1 MLPCVVPA
9 YGGWWLGGRGGE
21 HHLVCAAVPVAAR
34 DRLLQHKLDE
44 VQPEE
49 TNLLVYLDQVV
60 RARGSG
66 GEGRGIIRVLNMSR
80 VGPDISSTSRQP
92 NHTTDSK
99 PSGTGTIRER
109 TISGKAFLRL
119 VASTCQARN
128 SGE

>member
-1 MLPCVVPA
+1 MLSCVVPA
-9 YGGWWLGGRGGE
+9 YGGWWLGGWGGE

-80 VGPDISSTSRQP
+80 VEPDISSISRHP
-92 NHTTDSK
+92 IHTTDTK
-99 PSGTGTIRER
+99 PPGTGTIRER
-109 TISGKAFLRL
+109 TISGKTFSRL
-119 VASTCQARN
+119 VANTSQA
-128 SGE
+128 